1 MKKLW
6 AVLILIIGAI
16 GFIYFSPM
24 FERIPP
30 KIEIDSNGFTN
41 LKEPVKIK
49 ISDNSGIKYYSIVM
63 VANNNAKELMKEK
76 GNFGKNTVI
85 NLKLPKI
92 SYKKIKLIVTAVDTS
107 KWHFFAGN
115 ESRKEITLQVDTV
128 SPDAQVINNSYAIGN
143 GGSAAVVV
151 KVDDEHLK
159 DAYIMVNNKYKF
171 KLTPFYKNGY
181 YAALIAWP
189 ITEKTFDANLI
200 ATDFAGNK
208 SQAHI
213 RLYWKKYREPLKKI
227 HITDS
232 YIKNKAKPILEKMG
246 IEVPKSPIEI
256 FKKENEFVRKLN
268 NEEISKLT
276 SKIFEDKINSFSI
289 ARFNPLPHSAKEAG
303 FGEKRHYFYKNQ
315 DISFAIHKGVDLAK
329 VKWAKIF
336 ANNYGKVTS
345 EKWIGIYGNT
355 LIIYHKLG
363 LYTLYAHTSEYKVK
377 VGDIVRRGEVI
388 ARTGSTGGVLG
399 DHLHFGVYIQGIA
412 VNPLEWMD
420 PYWIKVN
427 IMNIINSS
435 KRLIGK

>member
-6 AVLILIIGAI
+6 AVLILILGGI

-41 LKEPVKIK
+41 LKKPVKIK
-49 ISDNSGIKYYSIVM
+49 ISDNSGIKSYSIVM
-63 VANNNAKELMKEK
+63 VANNNAKELIKEK
-76 GNFGKNTVI
+76 GNFGKNITVDI
-85 NLKLPKI
+85 KLPPVSSKE
-92 SYKKIKLIVTAVDTS
+92 IKLIITAVDTS

-115 ESRKEITLQVDTV
+115 ESKKEITLQVDTTA
-128 SPDAQVINNSYAIGN
+128 PDAQVINNSYAIGN

-171 KLTPFYKNGY
+171 KLTPFYKKNY
-181 YAALIAWP
+181 YVALIAWP
-189 ITEKTFDANLI
+189 VEEKTFDANLI

-213 RLYWKKYREPLKKI
+213 PLYWRHYIYPVKKI
-227 HITDS
+227 HINDA
-232 YIKNKAKPILEKMG
+232 YIQNKAIPILEKMG
-246 IEVPKSPIEI
+246 LKVPNNPIKI
-256 FKKENEFVRKLN
+256 FQKENELVRKLN
-268 NEEISKLT
+268 NKEISKLT
-276 SKIFEDKINSFSI
+276 SKIFENKIDSFSI
-289 ARFNPLPHSAKEAG
+289 AKFNPLPYSAKEAG
-303 FGEKRHYFYKNQ
+303 FGEKRHYFYKHQ

-329 VKWAKIF
+329 IKMAKIF

-345 EKWIGIYGNT
+345 EKWIGIYGNA
-355 LIIYHKLG
+355 LIVYHKLG

-420 PYWIKVN
+420 PHWIKVN

>member
-6 AVLILIIGAI
+6 AILILIIGAI

-24 FERIPP
+24 FERTPP
-30 KIEIDSNGFTN
+30 TIEVDSNGFTN
-41 LKEPVKIK
+41 LKEPINIK
-49 ISDNSGIKYYSIVM
+49 ITDNSGIKYYNVTMI
-63 VANNNAKELMKEK
+63 ANNNAKELISKN
-76 GNFGKNTVI
+76 GNFGNSVNVDVKF
-85 NLKLPKI
+85 PKVA
-92 SYKKIKLIVTAVDTS
+92 SKQIKLIITAVDTS

-115 ESRKEITLQVDTV
+115 ESKKEITLKVDTIA
-128 SPDAQVINNSYAIGN
+128 PDAQVINNSYAIGN

-159 DAYIMVNNKYKF
+159 DAYILVNNKYKF
-171 KLTPFYKNGY
+171 KLTPFYKKNY
-181 YAALIAWP
+181 YTALIAWP
-189 ITEKTFDANLI
+189 VSEKTFDANLI

-208 SQAHI
+208 AQTHI
-213 RLYWKKYREPLKKI
+213 PLYWKRYKYPVKKI

-232 YIKNKAKPILEKMG
+232 YIKNKAIPILQKMNLE
-246 IEVPKSPIEI
+246 IPNDPIKI
-256 FKKENEFVRKLN
+256 FKKENELVRKLN
-268 NEEISKLT
+268 NEEIFKLT
-276 SKIFEDKINSFSI
+276 SKIFEEKINSFSL

-303 FGEKRHYFYKNQ
+303 FGEKRHYFYKNE
-315 DISFAIHKGVDLAK
+315 DISFAIHKGIDLAK
-329 VKWAKIF
+329 VKRAKIF

-355 LIIYHKLG
+355 LIVYHKLG

-377 VGDIVRRGEVI
+377 PGDIVRRGKVI

-420 PYWIKVN
+420 PHWIKVN

>member
-1 MKKLW
+1 MKKLL
-6 AVLILIIGAI
+6 AVLILVLGAI

-30 KIEIDSNGFTN
+30 KIEVDSNGFTN
-41 LKEPVKIK
+41 LKEPVKIN
-49 ISDNSGIKYYSIVM
+49 ISDNKGIKYYNVTMI
-63 VANNNAKELMKEK
+63 ANNNAKELINKK
-76 GNFGKNTVI
+76 GNFGKNVTVDI
-85 NLKLPKI
+85 KLPPVSSKEV
-92 SYKKIKLIVTAVDTS
+92 KLIITAVDTS

-115 ESRKEITLQVDTV
+115 ESKKEITLQVDTTA
-128 SPDAQVINNSYAIGN
+128 PDTQVINNSYAIGN

-159 DAYIMVNNKYKF
+159 DAYIMVDNKYKF
-171 KLTPFYKNGY
+171 KLTPFYKQNY
-181 YAALIAWP
+181 YVALIAWP
-189 ITEKTFDANLI
+189 VEEKTFDANLI

-208 SQAHI
+208 SIVHI
-213 RLYWKKYREPLKKI
+213 PLYWRHYIYPVKKI
-227 HITDS
+227 HINDA
-232 YIKNKAKPILEKMG
+232 YIKNKAIPILEKMG
-246 IEVPKSPIEI
+246 LKVPNNPIEI
-256 FKKENEFVRKLN
+256 FQKENELVRKLN
-268 NEEISKLT
+268 NKEISQLT
-276 SKIFEDKINSFSI
+276 SKIFENRIDSFSI
-289 ARFNPLPHSAKEAG
+289 ARFNPLPYSAKEAG

-329 VKWAKIF
+329 VKRAKIF
-336 ANNYGKVTS
+336 ANNYGKVIS
-345 EKWIGIYGNT
+345 EKWIGIYGNA

-420 PYWIKVN
+420 PHWIKIN
-427 IMNIINSS
+427 IMDIINSS
-435 KRLIGK
+435 KRLIG

>member
-6 AVLILIIGAI
+6 AVLILILGGI

-24 FERIPP
+24 FERTPP
-30 KIEIDSNGFTN
+30 TIEVDSNGFTN
-41 LKEPVKIK
+41 LKEPINIK
-49 ISDNSGIKYYSIVM
+49 ITDNSGIKYYNVTMI
-63 VANNNAKELMKEK
+63 ANNNAKELISKN
-76 GNFGKNTVI
+76 GNFGNSVNVDVKF
-85 NLKLPKI
+85 PKVA
-92 SYKKIKLIVTAVDTS
+92 SKQIKLIITAVDTS

-115 ESRKEITLQVDTV
+115 ESKKEITLKVDTIA
-128 SPDAQVINNSYAIGN
+128 PDAQIINNSYAIGN

-159 DAYIMVNNKYKF
+159 DAYILVNNKYKF
-171 KLTPFYKNGY
+171 KLTPFYKKNY

-189 ITEKTFDANLI
+189 VEEKTFDANLI

-213 RLYWKKYREPLKKI
+213 PLYWKKYRYPVKKI
-227 HITDS
+227 HINDA
-232 YIKNKAKPILEKMG
+232 YIKNKAIPILQKMNL
-246 IEVPKSPIEI
+246 EVPNDPVEI
-256 FKKENEFVRKLN
+256 FKKENELVRKLN
-268 NEEISKLT
+268 NEEIFKLT
-276 SKIFEDKINSFSI
+276 SKVFEDKINSFSL
-289 ARFNPLPHSAKEAG
+289 ARFNPLPYSAKEAG
-303 FGEKRHYFYKNQ
+303 FGEKRHYFYKNE
-315 DISFAIHKGVDLAK
+315 DISFAIHKGIDLAK
-329 VKWAKIF
+329 VKRAKIF

-355 LIIYHKLG
+355 LIVYHKLG

-377 VGDIVRRGEVI
+377 VGDIVRRGKVI

-420 PYWIKVN
+420 SHWIKVN

>member
-6 AVLILIIGAI
+6 AVLILILGGI

-24 FERIPP
+24 FERTPP
-30 KIEIDSNGFTN
+30 KIEINSNGFTN
-41 LKEPVKIK
+41 LKEPLQIK
-49 ISDNSGIKYYSIVM
+49 INDNGGIKYYSVVM
-63 VANNNAKELMKEK
+63 IADNNPKELISKTGK
-76 GNFGKNTVI
+76 FGKNVTLE
-85 NLKLPKI
+85 LKLPKI
-92 SYKKIKLIVTAVDTS
+92 SAKQVKLIITAVDTS

-115 ESRKEITLQVDTV
+115 ESKKEITLQVDTV
-128 SPDAQVINNSYAIGN
+128 APDAQVINNSYAIGN

-171 KLTPFYKNGY
+171 KLTPFYKKNY

-189 ITEKTFDANLI
+189 VEEKTFDANLI

-213 RLYWKKYREPLKKI
+213 PLYWKKYRYPVKKI
-227 HITDS
+227 HINDA
-232 YIKNKAKPILEKMG
+232 YIKNKAIPILQKMNL
-246 IEVPKSPIEI
+246 EVPNNPVEI
-256 FKKENEFVRKLN
+256 FKKENELVRKLN
-268 NEEISKLT
+268 NETISKLT
-276 SKIFEDKINSFSI
+276 SKIFEDKIDSFSL
-289 ARFNPLPHSAKEAG
+289 ARFNPLPYSAKEAG

-315 DISFAIHKGVDLAK
+315 DISFAIHEGVDLAK
-329 VKWAKIF
+329 VKRAKIF
-336 ANNYGKVTS
+336 ASNYGKVTA
-345 EKWIGIYGNT
+345 EQWIGIYGNT
-355 LIIYHKLG
+355 LIVYHKLG

-377 VGDIVRRGEVI
+377 VGDMVRRGEVI

-420 PYWIKVN
+420 PHWIKVN

>member
-6 AVLILIIGAI
+6 AVLILILGGI

-30 KIEIDSNGFTN
+30 KIEVDSNGFTN

-49 ISDNSGIKYYSIVM
+49 ISDNSGIKYYNVTMI
-63 VANNNAKELMKEK
+63 ANNNARELVKK
-76 GNFGKNTVI
+76 NGNFGNSLNIDV
-85 NLKLPKI
+85 KLPKV
-92 SYKKIKLIVTAVDTS
+92 SSKQIKLIISAVDTS

-115 ESRKEITLQVDTV
+115 ETKKEITLQVDTV
-128 SPDAQVINNSYAIGN
+128 SPDAQVVNNSYAIGN

-189 ITEKTFDANLI
+189 VEEKTFDANLV

-208 SQAHI
+208 ATTHI
-213 RLYWKKYREPLKKI
+213 PFYWKKYRYPVKKI
-227 HITDS
+227 HISDS
-232 YIKNKAKPILEKMG
+232 YIKNKAIPILEKMG
-246 IEVPKSPIEI
+246 MDVPNDFVEI
-256 FKKENEFVRKLN
+256 FKKENETVRKLN
-268 NEEISKLT
+268 NQEIYKLT
-276 SKIFEDKINSFSI
+276 SKILENKIESLSF
-289 ARFNPLPHSAKEAG
+289 ARFNPLPYSAKEAG

-315 DISFAIHKGVDLAK
+315 DISFAIHEGVDLAK
-329 VKWAKIF
+329 VKRAKIF
-336 ANNYGKVTS
+336 ASNYGKVTS

-377 VGDIVRRGEVI
+377 PGDMVRRGEVI

-399 DHLHFGVYIQGIA
+399 DHLHFGVYVQGIA

-420 PYWIKVN
+420 YHWIKIN
-427 IMNIINSS
+427 IMNVINSS

>member
-1 MKKLW
+1 MKKLL
-6 AVLILIIGAI
+6 AVLILLLGAI

-30 KIEIDSNGFTN
+30 KIEVDSSGFTN
-41 LKEPVKIK
+41 LKEPVKIN
-49 ISDNSGIKYYSIVM
+49 ISDNKGIKYYNVTMI
-63 VANNNAKELMKEK
+63 ANNNAKELINKK
-76 GNFGKNTVI
+76 GNFGKNVTVDI
-85 NLKLPKI
+85 KLPPVSSKEV
-92 SYKKIKLIVTAVDTS
+92 KLIITAVDTS

-115 ESRKEITLQVDTV
+115 ESKKEITLQVDTTA
-128 SPDAQVINNSYAIGN
+128 PDTQVINNSYAIGN

-159 DAYIMVNNKYKF
+159 DAYIMVDNKYKF
-171 KLTPFYKNGY
+171 KLTPFYKQNY
-181 YAALIAWP
+181 YVALIAWP
-189 ITEKTFDANLI
+189 VEEKTFDANLI

-208 SQAHI
+208 SIVHI
-213 RLYWKKYREPLKKI
+213 PLYWRHYIYPVKKI
-227 HITDS
+227 HINDA
-232 YIKNKAKPILEKMG
+232 YIKNKAIPILEKMG
-246 IEVPKSPIEI
+246 LKVPNNPIEI
-256 FKKENEFVRKLN
+256 FQKENELVRKLN
-268 NEEISKLT
+268 NKEISQLT
-276 SKIFEDKINSFSI
+276 SKIFENRIDSFSI
-289 ARFNPLPHSAKEAG
+289 ARFNPLPYSAKEAG

-329 VKWAKIF
+329 VKRAKIF
-336 ANNYGKVTS
+336 ANNYGKVIS
-345 EKWIGIYGNT
+345 EKWIGIYGNA

-420 PYWIKVN
+420 PHWIKIN
-427 IMNIINSS
+427 IMDIINSS
-435 KRLIGK
+435 KRLIG